1 MFSLRQMSSILSWVV
16 ILLNIEDYMNMVNKI
31 DEQFHYFNIKSGVDS
46 VFGNWAV
53 SCDGDVVNYVYPYA
67 IFANHLKEERWM
79 EIIITK
85 VWHKDDDIINLK
97 AAIDRACQLVKC
109 LR

>member
-1 MFSLRQMSSILSWVV
+1 
-16 ILLNIEDYMNMVNKI
+16 MVNKI